1 MIGKLTVLALAAIAA
16 LGMGPAKAADAPL
29 ELKLGVATSTLHAPI
44 FIGVEKGF
52 FAENGLDVKTV
63 MYQSGVEMINGL
75 LTGAQDV
82 NAMGSIPFLS
92 GVSNGFPLVLIG
104 HLHGDPNRDYYADNN
119 GIVVGAKSG
128 IGEGDIGALK
138 GKTIGLPRGT
148 GAEGYLLGLLG
159 QAGIS
164 DKDVTL
170 VNIGPS
176 ELSSALQNGDVDA
189 ISVWE
194 PWVSTATDKVPG
206 AKLIIAGGCKTCYD
220 PGTLLTTKQV
230 AATKQEA
237 LRRFMVAMA
246 ESAQWGRQHLDEA
259 AAINVRWIP
268 GVELQVMQD
277 ALHHGVMDN
286 RLSKNTPMGYTKVTL
301 PELEAAGKLKKMF
314 DPMTAIDPE
323 FSAYAEETAPQY
335 YSDLPKIPA
344 DMQLR

>member
-1 MIGKLTVLALAAIAA
+1 MFGKLTGLALAAVAA
-16 LGMGPAKAADAPL
+16 VGIGAAQAEPL

-52 FAENGLDVKTV
+52 FAANGLDVKTV

-104 HLHGDPNRDYYADNN
+104 HLHGDPTRDYYADNN

-128 IGEGDIGALK
+128 IGDVAGLK

-148 GAEGYLLGLLG
+148 GAEGYLLGLLSA
-159 QAGIS
+159 AGIGTG
-164 DKDVTL
+164 DVTL

-194 PWVSTATDKVPG
+194 PWVSTAVTKV
-206 AKLIIAGGCKTCYD
+206 AESKLVIAGGCETCYD
-220 PGTLLTTKQV
+220 PGTLLTSKAI
-230 AATKQEA
+230 AAEKPEA
-237 LRRFMVAMA
+237 LRRFMVAFA
-246 ESAQWGRQHLDEA
+246 QSAQWGREHLDEA
-259 AAINVRWIP
+259 AEINVRWIP
-268 GVELQVMQD
+268 GVDLEVMKA
-277 ALHHGVMDN
+277 ALRHGVMDH
-286 RLSKNTPMGYTKVTL
+286 RMSKNTPEGYAKITL
-301 PELEAAGKLKKMF
+301 PELDAAGKLKSMF
-314 DPMTAIDPE
+314 DPMTAIDPQ
-323 FSAYAEETAPQY
+323 FSAFAEDSAPQY
-335 YSDLPKIPA
+335 YSDLPQIPDA
-344 DMQLR
+344 LKLR